1 MEKNIYNFKNK
12 IYLNNNSLL
21 LDITRELKQIITY
34 INNNLITK
42 KIEEIINKI
51 NFIINENKKNIDL
64 IIKQNSSLHNQINN
78 QFYESKIN
86 NNDNQKLKCE
96 NGIYIGQVV
105 NWKRE
110 GKVFII

>member
-1 MEKNIYNFKNK
+1 MEKNTYNFKNK

-34 INNNLITK
+34 TNNNLITK

-51 NFIINENKKNIDL
+51 NSIINENKKNIDL

-86 NNDNQKLKCE
+86 NNDNQKK
-96 NGIYIGQVV
+96 
-105 NWKRE
+105 K
-110 GKVFII
+110 